1 MLFRFLLVFRLSIDN
16 EMQQKSTRN
25 VVKGKTEEKLVEVFV
40 VSQ

>member
-1 MLFRFLLVFRLSIDN
+1 MLFRFLLGFHLSIDN

-25 VVKGKTEEKLVEVFV
+25 AVKGKTEENLAEVFV